1 MDIAKTKTERIGLPD
16 RLAVLI
22 ATGGGAGFMP
32 KAPGTA
38 GSVVGVLIYLVMEG
52 LHVSAYYLHAILFL
66 FIVGTWA
73 AHRVETFWGHDSQ
86 RIVVDEIIGQMI
98 TFSYAAGRLQLSALW
113 IAVGFGLFRLFDIL
127 KPFPLRRL
135 EKLKGGLGVVADDV
149 GAGLY
154 ALGLLT
160 LVLNFFGA

>member
-98 TFSYAAGRLQLSALW
+98 TFSYAAGRLHLSALW
-113 IAVGFGLFRLFDIL
+113 IGVGFGLFRLFDIL

>member
-1 MDIAKTKTERIGLPD
+1 MEIAKTKTERLGFPD
-16 RLAVLI
+16 RLAVII
-22 ATGGGAGFMP
+22 ATGVGAGFVP

-38 GSVVGVLIYLVMEG
+38 GSLVGVLIYLLMEG
-52 LHVSAYYLHAILFL
+52 LTLGAYYPHAIILL

-73 AHRVETFWGHDSQ
+73 AHRVENFWGHDSQ

-98 TFSYAAGRLQLSALW
+98 TFSYVAGRVSLSPAY

-135 EKLKGGLGVVADDV
+135 EKLKGGFGVIADDV

-154 ALGLLT
+154 ALGVLT
-160 LVLNFFGA
+160 LIRNFFGA

>member
-1 MDIAKTKTERIGLPD
+1 MEIAKTKIERLGFPG
-16 RLAVLI
+16 RLAVII

-32 KAPGTA
+32 RAPGTA
-38 GSVVGVLIYLVMEG
+38 GSLVGVLIYLLMEG
-52 LHVSAYYLHAILFL
+52 LSLRAYYLHAIILL
-66 FIVGTWA
+66 FIAGTWA

-98 TFSYAAGRLQLSALW
+98 AFSYVAGNFRLPAVY

-135 EKLKGGLGVVADDV
+135 EKFRGGLGVVADDV

-154 ALGLLT
+154 ALGVLT